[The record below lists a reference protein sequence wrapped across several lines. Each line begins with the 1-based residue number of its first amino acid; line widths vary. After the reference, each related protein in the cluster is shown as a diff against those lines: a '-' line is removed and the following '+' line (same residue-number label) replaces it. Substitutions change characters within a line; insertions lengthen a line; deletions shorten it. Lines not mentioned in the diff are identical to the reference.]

1 MTSKKI
7 QFFVITGMGAV
18 ISVAFNACG
27 LLFFKASTLPLDQ
40 LLIRGGI
47 PALVFVVVYFI
58 VLGRN
63 AALFDPRY
71 LGALEAGKAEPKN
84 KEDEEAYRKGLEKIG
99 AVPIKMIA
107 AHALLQIALT
117 AALVFPG
124 DYLGVPQGIKTPAFL
139 CMLSLG
145 VLVGTFVYVLTDS
158 LVSRSLI
165 ASSFTRYPR
174 ELREGRQALKM
185 FIIPMAVTLVTLI
198 FAAPVMILE
207 LNRSGKNLLEMQGGD
222 WSMVLILFGAYVVIV
237 FLLAFTIKKN
247 TAVLYDSVIL
257 QLENLS
263 SERKDLTRRV
273 SICSVDELG
282 TLGGMVNSFCENMS
296 QGIRQIKNG
305 EHELVASGGKLQNNA
320 AGMASSLE
328 QISQTT
334 EQVRKRTDDQLRS
347 VSTSAAAVNQIARNI
362 ESLEGSINTQ
372 ASSMSAA
379 SAAVEE
385 MVGNISSINSMTEK
399 MVGQFNVL
407 GETARNGSRIQQE
420 SSAQIN
426 EIVSQSEALQGANK
440 TISTIAAQTN
450 LLAMNAAIE
459 AAHAGDAGKG
469 FAVVADEIRKLAENS
484 SNESHNISTEL
495 KQIVTTIDLI
505 VKGSKVT
512 EQAFAQVS
520 GQIED
525 TQSLVSQV
533 GTAIREQSGGA
544 DQVMQA
550 LKVMN
555 DITAE
560 VKTGAREMNEGNKS
574 MLGEINSL
582 QGNSQEIST
591 GMETM
596 SREITKVSEGAR
608 EVSGLAQTNQT
619 AIGRISVI
627 ADGFEV

>member
-1 MTSKKI
+1 MVNNKNL
-7 QFFVITGMGAV
+7 FFVITGLGAV
-18 ISVAFNACG
+18 ISVVFNACG

-40 LLIRGGI
+40 LPIRGGI
-47 PALVFVVVYFI
+47 PALVFVVVYCV

-71 LGALEAGKAEPKN
+71 LEAL
-84 KEDEEAYRKGLEKIG
+84 DEEAYRRGLEKIG
-99 AVPIKMIA
+99 AAPIKMIV
-107 AHALLQIALT
+107 AHILLQLALT

-124 DYLGVPQGIKTPAFL
+124 YLGVPQEIKTPAFL
-139 CMLSLG
+139 CILSLG
-145 VLVGTFVYVLTDS
+145 MLVGTFVYVLTDS

-165 ASSFTRYPR
+165 ASNFTRYPR

-198 FAAPVMILE
+198 FAAAVMILE
-207 LNRSGKNLLEMQGGD
+207 LHRSGKNLLEMRGGD
-222 WSMVLILFGAYVVIV
+222 WSMVLILFGVYLVIV
-237 FLLAFTIKKN
+237 FLLAFIIKKN

-263 SERKDLTRRV
+263 SERKDLTRRI

-305 EHELVASGGKLQNNA
+305 EHELVDSGGKLRNNA

-334 EQVRKRTDDQLRS
+334 EEVRKRTEEQLRS

-362 ESLEGSINTQ
+362 ESLDGSINTQ

-385 MVGNISSINSMTEK
+385 MVGNIGSINSMTEK
-399 MVGQFNVL
+399 MVGQFNIL
-407 GETARNGSRIQQE
+407 GETARNGSRIQRE
-420 SSAQIN
+420 SSTQIN

-533 GTAIREQSGGA
+533 GTAIKEQSGGA

-555 DITAE
+555 EITAE
-560 VKTGAREMNEGNKS
+560 VKTGAREMSEGNES
-574 MLGEINSL
+574 MIREINSL

-596 SREITKVSEGAR
+596 SQEIAKVSEGAR
-608 EVSGLAQTNQT
+608 EVAGLAETNQT